1 VNKNDT
7 PASIVIRLHVTSAM
21 ATTRSTKSNSRDK
34 VRAHRE
40 RLRRRGLRPIQIWV
54 PDVRS
59 RTFVREAR
67 RQARLVAASPFE
79 IEEQAFVDSISE
91 WNPE

>member
-1 VNKNDT
+1 MSTIK
-7 PASIVIRLHVTSAM
+7 SI
-21 ATTRSTKSNSRDK
+21 KSRDK

-59 RTFVREAR
+59 RTFAREAH
-67 RQARLVAASPFE
+67 RQSLLAATDAFE
-79 IEEQAFVDSISE
+79 GEEQDFVDVISE
-91 WNPE
+91 WPPE